1 MMKNTAHNPKHTNR
15 PSHNHLPTDHRSS
28 SLISTNQHSLNIRT
42 GRQSSDE
49 TNNSTLYLHIILL
62 TLNALHVNLFKCRSF
77 VYFVYALVVVS
88 IVTHTA
94 NGESKHIFNTD
105 KLH

>member
-1 MMKNTAHNPKHTNR
+1 MMKNTVQNPKHTNR
-15 PSHNHLPTDHRSS
+15 TSHNHLLADHRSRC
-28 SLISTNQHSLNIRT
+28 LISTNQHSLNIRT

-77 VYFVYALVVVS
+77 VYALVVVS